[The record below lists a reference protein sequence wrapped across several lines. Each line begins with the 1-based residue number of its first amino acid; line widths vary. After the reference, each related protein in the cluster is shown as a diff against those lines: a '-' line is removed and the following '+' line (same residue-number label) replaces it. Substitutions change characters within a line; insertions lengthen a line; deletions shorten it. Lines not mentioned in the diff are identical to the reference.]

1 MFFLLQASTTGS
13 SSWINLIFIVSM
25 FLVFWLLMIRPQA
38 KRQKEQKLFQESLD
52 KNKDVVTSSGI
63 LGRISKIEDSIV
75 TLEVSPKVYIRV
87 TKNAIS
93 KELTENVNATIESQ
107 NSLGTQKSS
116 LALGTFWG
124 IF

>member
-1 MFFLLQASTTGS
+1 MFFLLQASATGS

-63 LGRISKIEDSIV
+63 LGRISKIEDTIV

-87 TKNAIS
+87 TKNALS
-93 KELTENVNATIESQ
+93 KELTENINATIES
-107 NSLGTQKSS
+107 
-116 LALGTFWG
+116 
-124 IF
+124 

>member
-1 MFFLLQASTTGS
+1 MFFLLQASATGS

-63 LGRISKIEDSIV
+63 LGRISKIEDTIV

-93 KELTENVNATIESQ
+93 KELTENINGTIES
-107 NSLGTQKSS
+107 
-116 LALGTFWG
+116 
-124 IF
+124 

>member
-1 MFFLLQASTTGS
+1 
-13 SSWINLIFIVSM
+13 
-25 FLVFWLLMIRPQA
+25 MIRPQA
-38 KRQKEQKLFQESLD
+38 KRQKEQKLFQDSLD

-93 KELTENVNATIESQ
+93 KELTENINATIES
-107 NSLGTQKSS
+107 
-116 LALGTFWG
+116 
-124 IF
+124 

>member
-1 MFFLLQASTTGS
+1 MFFLLQASATGS

-93 KELTENVNATIESQ
+93 KELTENINATIES
-107 NSLGTQKSS
+107 
-116 LALGTFWG
+116 
-124 IF
+124 

>member
-1 MFFLLQASTTGS
+1 MFFLLQASPTGS

-63 LGRISKIEDSIV
+63 LGRISKIEDTIV

-93 KELTENVNATIESQ
+93 KELTENINATIES
-107 NSLGTQKSS
+107 
-116 LALGTFWG
+116 
-124 IF
+124 

>member
-1 MFFLLQASTTGS
+1 
-13 SSWINLIFIVSM
+13 M

-93 KELTENVNATIESQ
+93 KELTENVNATIES
-107 NSLGTQKSS
+107 
-116 LALGTFWG
+116 
-124 IF
+124 

>member
-1 MFFLLQASTTGS
+1 MFFLLQASATGS

-87 TKNAIS
+87 TKNAI
-93 KELTENVNATIESQ
+93 
-107 NSLGTQKSS
+107 
-116 LALGTFWG
+116 
-124 IF
+124 

>member
-1 MFFLLQASTTGS
+1 MFFLLQVSTTGS

-25 FLVFWLLMIRPQA
+25 FLVFWLLMIRPQS

-93 KELTENVNATIESQ
+93 KELTENVNATIES
-107 NSLGTQKSS
+107 
-116 LALGTFWG
+116 
-124 IF
+124 

>member
-1 MFFLLQASTTGS
+1 MFFLLQASATGS

-52 KNKDVVTSSGI
+52 KNKDVITSSGI
-63 LGRISKIEDSIV
+63 LGRISKIEDTIV

-93 KELTENVNATIESQ
+93 KELTENINATIES
-107 NSLGTQKSS
+107 
-116 LALGTFWG
+116 
-124 IF
+124 

>member
-1 MFFLLQASTTGS
+1 MFFLLQASATGS

-63 LGRISKIEDSIV
+63 LGRISKIDDTIV

-93 KELTENVNATIESQ
+93 KELTENINATIES
-107 NSLGTQKSS
+107 
-116 LALGTFWG
+116 
-124 IF
+124 

>member
-1 MFFLLQASTTGS
+1 MFFLLQASATGS

-63 LGRISKIEDSIV
+63 LGRISKIEDTIV
-75 TLEVSPKVYIRV
+75 T
-87 TKNAIS
+87 
-93 KELTENVNATIESQ
+93 
-107 NSLGTQKSS
+107 
-116 LALGTFWG
+116 
-124 IF
+124 

>member
-1 MFFLLQASTTGS
+1 MFFLLQASATGS

-93 KELTENVNATIESQ
+93 KELTENINATIE
-107 NSLGTQKSS
+107 G
-116 LALGTFWG
+116 
-124 IF
+124 

>member
-1 MFFLLQASTTGS
+1 MFFLLQASATGS

-63 LGRISKIEDSIV
+63 LGRISKIEDTIV
-75 TLEVSPKVYIRV
+75 TLEVSSKVYIRV

-93 KELTENVNATIESQ
+93 KELTENINATIES
-107 NSLGTQKSS
+107 
-116 LALGTFWG
+116 
-124 IF
+124 

>member
-1 MFFLLQASTTGS
+1 MFFLLQASATGS

-63 LGRISKIEDSIV
+63 LGRISKIEDIIV

-93 KELTENVNATIESQ
+93 KELTENINATIES
-107 NSLGTQKSS
+107 
-116 LALGTFWG
+116 
-124 IF
+124 

>member
-1 MFFLLQASTTGS
+1 
-13 SSWINLIFIVSM
+13 
-25 FLVFWLLMIRPQA
+25 MIRPQA

-93 KELTENVNATIESQ
+93 KELTENVNATIES
-107 NSLGTQKSS
+107 
-116 LALGTFWG
+116 
-124 IF
+124 

>member
-1 MFFLLQASTTGS
+1 MFFLLQASATGS

-38 KRQKEQKLFQESLD
+38 KRQKEQKLFKESLD

-63 LGRISKIEDSIV
+63 LGRISKIEDTIV

-93 KELTENVNATIESQ
+93 KELTENINATIES
-107 NSLGTQKSS
+107 
-116 LALGTFWG
+116 
-124 IF
+124 

>member
-1 MFFLLQASTTGS
+1 MFFLLQASAAGS

-93 KELTENVNATIESQ
+93 KELTENINATIES
-107 NSLGTQKSS
+107 
-116 LALGTFWG
+116 
-124 IF
+124 

>member
-1 MFFLLQASTTGS
+1 MYFLLQASATGS

-63 LGRISKIEDSIV
+63 LGRISKIEDTIV

-93 KELTENVNATIESQ
+93 KELTENINATIES
-107 NSLGTQKSS
+107 
-116 LALGTFWG
+116 
-124 IF
+124 

>member
-1 MFFLLQASTTGS
+1 
-13 SSWINLIFIVSM
+13 M

-93 KELTENVNATIESQ
+93 KELTENINATIES
-107 NSLGTQKSS
+107 
-116 LALGTFWG
+116 
-124 IF
+124 

>member
-1 MFFLLQASTTGS
+1 
-13 SSWINLIFIVSM
+13 
-25 FLVFWLLMIRPQA
+25 MIRPQA

-93 KELTENVNATIESQ
+93 KELTENINATIE
-107 NSLGTQKSS
+107 G
-116 LALGTFWG
+116 
-124 IF
+124 

>member
-1 MFFLLQASTTGS
+1 MFFLPQASTTGS
-13 SSWINLIFIVSM
+13 SSWINLILIVSM

-93 KELTENVNATIESQ
+93 KELTENVNATIES
-107 NSLGTQKSS
+107 
-116 LALGTFWG
+116 
-124 IF
+124 

>member
-1 MFFLLQASTTGS
+1 MFFLLQASATGS

-38 KRQKEQKLFQESLD
+38 KRQKEQKLFQESLG

-93 KELTENVNATIESQ
+93 KELTENINATIES
-107 NSLGTQKSS
+107 
-116 LALGTFWG
+116 
-124 IF
+124 

>member
-1 MFFLLQASTTGS
+1 MFFLLQANATGS
-13 SSWINLIFIVSM
+13 SSLVNLIFIVSM

-38 KRQKEQKLFQESLD
+38 KKQKEQKLFQDSLD

-63 LGRISKIEDSIV
+63 LGRISKIEDIIV

-93 KELTENVNATIESQ
+93 KELTENINATIES
-107 NSLGTQKSS
+107 
-116 LALGTFWG
+116 
-124 IF
+124 

>member
-1 MFFLLQASTTGS
+1 MFFLLQANATGS

-38 KRQKEQKLFQESLD
+38 KRQKEQKLFQDSLD

-93 KELTENVNATIESQ
+93 KELTENINATIES
-107 NSLGTQKSS
+107 
-116 LALGTFWG
+116 
-124 IF
+124 

>member
-1 MFFLLQASTTGS
+1 MFFLLQASATGS

-93 KELTENVNATIESQ
+93 KELTENVNATIES
-107 NSLGTQKSS
+107 
-116 LALGTFWG
+116 
-124 IF
+124 

>member
-1 MFFLLQASTTGS
+1 MFFLLQASATVS

-63 LGRISKIEDSIV
+63 LGRISKIEDTIV

-93 KELTENVNATIESQ
+93 KELTENINATIES
-107 NSLGTQKSS
+107 
-116 LALGTFWG
+116 
-124 IF
+124 

>member
-1 MFFLLQASTTGS
+1 MFFLLQVNATGS

-25 FLVFWLLMIRPQA
+25 FLVFYLLMIRPQS

-93 KELTENVNATIESQ
+93 KELTENVNATIES
-107 NSLGTQKSS
+107 
-116 LALGTFWG
+116 
-124 IF
+124 

>member
-52 KNKDVVTSSGI
+52 KNNDVVTSSGI
-63 LGRISKIEDSIV
+63 LGRISKIEDTIV

-93 KELTENVNATIESQ
+93 KELTENINATIES
-107 NSLGTQKSS
+107 
-116 LALGTFWG
+116 
-124 IF
+124 

>member
-1 MFFLLQASTTGS
+1 MFFLLQASATGS

-52 KNKDVVTSSGI
+52 NNKDVVTSSGI
-63 LGRISKIEDSIV
+63 LGRISKIEDTIV

-93 KELTENVNATIESQ
+93 KELTENINATIES
-107 NSLGTQKSS
+107 
-116 LALGTFWG
+116 
-124 IF
+124 

>member
-1 MFFLLQASTTGS
+1 MFFLLQSSATGS

-93 KELTENVNATIESQ
+93 KELTENINATIES
-107 NSLGTQKSS
+107 
-116 LALGTFWG
+116 
-124 IF
+124 

>member
-1 MFFLLQASTTGS
+1 MFFLLQASATGS
-13 SSWINLIFIVSM
+13 SSWINIILIVSM

-63 LGRISKIEDSIV
+63 LGRISKIEDTIV
-75 TLEVSPKVYIRV
+75 TLEVSPKVYISV

-93 KELTENVNATIESQ
+93 KELTENINATIES
-107 NSLGTQKSS
+107 
-116 LALGTFWG
+116 
-124 IF
+124 